1 MLAGFLFT
9 TESAEIFGAGGYP
22 LLEKLRKTFLLGVG
36 GEGYGFRVGRGWR
49 EREVTHGALDPR
61 RGNSAGVIL

>member
-1 MLAGFLFT
+1 MARFLFT

-36 GEGYGFRVGRGWR
+36 AWEGLWFPAAARMTGGFGG
-49 EREVTHGALDPR
+49 
-61 RGNSAGVIL
+61 GVVA